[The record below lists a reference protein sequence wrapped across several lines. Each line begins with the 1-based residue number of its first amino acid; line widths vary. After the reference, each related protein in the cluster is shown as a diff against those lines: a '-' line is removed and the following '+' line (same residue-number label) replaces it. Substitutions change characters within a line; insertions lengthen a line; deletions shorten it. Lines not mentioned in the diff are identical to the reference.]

1 MRFPGFFDEEFKLE
15 RISTLGDPLE
25 RLNQVVNW
33 EIFSEILLKAMQS
46 KERKGAGGRPAYN
59 AILMFKILILQRLYN
74 LSDDQTE
81 YQINDRLSFMRFLGL
96 GLSDKVPDAK
106 TIWLFR
112 ETLKNSGA
120 AEELFSVFR
129 DHLQTEGII
138 THTGSI
144 VDASIIERRQQ
155 HIGKEAYTQLKEGE
169 TPEEWQNPENKNKVR
184 QIDKEA
190 RITIK
195 NKKMLYGYKLHS
207 KVDADSKCIVKMKVT
222 PANEADNMHFVEL
235 LDENTDKVVYADKGY
250 VGKKIPEKIKNQVH
264 ERADRGHPLSKEAEA
279 RNRQRTPI
287 RARVEHVYGSMKGSM
302 KCGIIRCVGLLRSQF
317 QLFLLGLVYNMK
329 RYCFEVEKLR
339 KQQAIG

>member
-33 EIFSEILLKAMQS
+33 ETFSGILLNAMQS

-59 AILMFKILILQRLYN
+59 PILMFKILILQRLYN

-81 YQINDRLSFMRFLGL
+81 FQINDRLSFMRFLGL

-129 DHLQTEGII
+129 DHLQAEGII

-144 VDASIIERRQQ
+144 VDASIIERRRQ
-155 HIGKEAYTQLKEGE
+155 HIGKEAYTQLKEGK
-169 TPEEWQNPENKNKVR
+169 TPDEWQKPENQNKVR
-184 QIDKEA
+184 QVDK
-190 RITIK
+190 
-195 NKKMLYGYKLHS
+195 
-207 KVDADSKCIVKMKVT
+207 
-222 PANEADNMHFVEL
+222 
-235 LDENTDKVVYADKGY
+235 
-250 VGKKIPEKIKNQVH
+250 
-264 ERADRGHPLSKEAEA
+264 EA

-287 RARVEHVYGSMKGSM
+287 RARVEHVFGSMKGSM
-302 KCGIIRCVGLLRSQF
+302 KCGIIRCVGLLRTQF
-317 QLFLLGLVYNMK
+317 QLFMLGLVYNMK
-329 RYCFEVEKLR
+329 RYGFELQKLAT
-339 KQQAIG
+339 KHT